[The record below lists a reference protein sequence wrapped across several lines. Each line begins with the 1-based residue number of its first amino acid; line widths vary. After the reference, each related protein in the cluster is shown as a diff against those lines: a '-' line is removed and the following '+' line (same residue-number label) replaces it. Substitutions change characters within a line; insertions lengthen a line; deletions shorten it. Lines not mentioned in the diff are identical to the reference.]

1 MTKFSENLL
10 NLRKERGLK
19 QQELV
24 DALGISLRAY
34 RYYESGEREP
44 QLSLL
49 VKMADYFAISL
60 DELAGRTF
68 PPAGEKERTP

>member
-1 MTKFSENLL
+1 MNFAENLREL
-10 NLRKERGLK
+10 RRQRNLKKKDLAAD
-19 QQELV
+19 LH
-24 DALGISLRAY
+24 ISLRALG
-34 RYYESGEREP
+34 YYESGEREP